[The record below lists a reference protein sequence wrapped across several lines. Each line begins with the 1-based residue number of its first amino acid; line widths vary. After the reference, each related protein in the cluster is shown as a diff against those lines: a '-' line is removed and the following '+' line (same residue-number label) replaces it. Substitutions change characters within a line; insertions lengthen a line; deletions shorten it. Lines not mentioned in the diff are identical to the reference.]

1 MNTADNER
9 QRQKEHLRNQMID
22 GKRASRHPFAFLRHS
37 RKNRILFLA
46 IAAAAAA
53 AVILAVFLYSA
64 LHTWSTYSVRWE
76 IPLNNSSSA
85 DFAVVGDSVF
95 KVGLDG
101 VQCFSRDSGETLWVS
116 SYSMEDPQVRVRGD
130 YLLVYDAGGQSGQIF
145 TEEGLSGRF
154 TTPQDISMADLSE
167 SGMAVTILEGSDQS
181 LVNYYARDGRKLD
194 ISVTIPEESA
204 GYPLAMAISPDG
216 TKLAVSCYVIQGAA
230 ASCLLTVYNFDADSA
245 QTDHVEGSI
254 DYADTDS
261 FVPLLFFLTDEKLV
275 TAADNLL
282 DLITVQGGLSDRR
295 TDLTGEVRR
304 VFYGKDRIGLLVQ
317 DENGQHIDLYDDQC
331 VFLRS
336 LQEEETFDSY
346 SFAGGDI
353 LMVSE
358 DSIRI
363 RSSSGLVRYAQQ
375 FRNPIT
381 DVVWAGESGRLY
393 LAGENSLQSISLR

>member
-1 MNTADNER
+1 MKSTTGITGRESTITENTGTKQITGVNETTEM
-9 QRQKEHLRNQMID
+9 KEIIGMKETMR
-22 GKRASRHPFAFLRHS
+22 PTV
-37 RKNRILFLA
+37 RILRTGS
-46 IAAAAAA
+46 IAEIILISKTETAAT
-53 AVILAVFLYSA
+53 AVRRCIRSM
-64 LHTWSTYSVRWE
+64 TGT
-76 IPLNNSSSA
+76 
-85 DFAVVGDSVF
+85 
-95 KVGLDG
+95 DG
-101 VQCFSRDSGETLWVS
+101 VSTVW
-116 SYSMEDPQVRVRGD
+116 
-130 YLLVYDAGGQSGQIF
+130 
-145 TEEGLSGRF
+145 
-154 TTPQDISMADLSE
+154 

-275 TAADNLL
+275 TAADNRL